1 MTLIDSN
8 VLLDL
13 MTDDKRWA
21 DWSQAQLEQAS
32 SAGPLI
38 INSVIYAQI
47 STRRST
53 VEALDAMLR
62 ELDIDLVAIPRTA
75 LFLAGKAYLRYRANG
90 GIRTGVSSDFF
101 IGAHAAVERLPLL
114 TRDARRYRSHF
125 PTVELITP

>member
-38 INSVIYAQI
+38 INNVIFAEI

-53 VEALDAMLR
+53 GEALDAMLR

-90 GIRTGVSSDFF
+90 GVRTGVSSDFF

-114 TRDARRYRSHF
+114 TAMRGAIAAIFRRSN
-125 PTVELITP
+125 